1 MPKQSLEVIQN
12 SISTFDLNSSEDK
25 LSHGFKVA
33 KTQQEFHK
41 QQSEEF
47 KLLEKFKSSILKRIK
62 SLRTTPS
69 IEELDAIEQT
79 KPQFDKPDITAR
91 DEGVE
96 D

>member
-1 MPKQSLEVIQN
+1 MPKQSLELIQN

-47 KLLEKFKSSILKRIK
+47 NSFLIYAFMVHVACFIINISNEIFPAKV
-62 SLRTTPS
+62 
-69 IEELDAIEQT
+69 DAI
-79 KPQFDKPDITAR
+79 A
-91 DEGVE
+91 
-96 D
+96 